1 MSAVAPPYPSH
12 WEADVVLRDGGT
24 CHLRPIRREDAELLR
39 LFHARL
45 SAQTIYYRF
54 FAPYPRLSE
63 RDLRRF
69 TEVDHV
75 DRVALVALIGDD
87 IVGVVRYD
95 RLDREEAEVA
105 FVIRDDHQGRGLGTV
120 FLEHIAQAA
129 RERGVRRFVAEILP
143 DNIRMLE
150 VFRHAGYTGSTSV
163 DEGVTRL
170 ELALQPT
177 ESSLAV
183 TRSREQRAEALSV
196 ERLMHPRS
204 VAVVGA
210 GRDPHSVGHTVV
222 RHLLDGGFTG
232 RVLPVNLNATEIEGL
247 PCARALSDLVAPVDL
262 VVVAVPAAGV
272 LDVVDQAAAV
282 GAHALLVVS
291 AGFAETGAE
300 GRQLQDELVH
310 RVRANGMRL
319 IGPNALGMVNS
330 DPAVSMNASLSPVV
344 PGRGRIGFFS
354 QSGALGV
361 ALLEAVVRRGLGL
374 STFLSA
380 GNRSDVSGND
390 LLQYWADDP
399 DTDLVLL
406 YLESIGNPRKF
417 SRIARRLGREKPVV
431 AVKTGHA
438 GQATPLGHTT
448 RGTGLSTDAVDALFD
463 QSGVVRTAT
472 VAEMFDVAKIL
483 SFQPL
488 PLGRRVL
495 AVGNSDAMAV
505 LAEDALHEYGLE
517 LVGPP
522 TTFPVD
528 AAAADFERALAAGA
542 DDPAV
547 DALLTL
553 FVPALHDSGESVARA
568 LARVAGRASK
578 PMVVVIF
585 GVEGAERLLRRLSP
599 DGVPEVGS
607 VPTFAAV
614 EDAARALGAV
624 TDYSEWRRSPAGEVV
639 DLPDVDSAAAKDLVT
654 QILDDVGLEEGSGE
668 SVELDDGTIGEVL
681 ACYGIDVWPRRE
693 VRDASS
699 AEAAAD
705 DLGYPVVLKTVWP
718 TLRLRSDLGG
728 IWFQL
733 PDARAV
739 GRAFQ
744 EAQAELSRL
753 GIDRY
758 VVQRQ
763 APAGV
768 AVVLTTQEDPL
779 YGPVVSFG
787 VAGMAYDVLQDRSY
801 RVPPFTDTDV
811 DALVSG
817 PRAARLLAQSPG
829 VEPLDVASL
838 KSLVARVGRIAD
850 DLPEIASLRL
860 RPVVVSPRGT
870 VVLSATMRL
879 ARPLVRT
886 DLPARRLLG

>member
-1 MSAVAPPYPSH
+1 VAPPYPAH

-24 CHLRPIRREDAELLR
+24 CHLRPIRADDADALR
-39 LFHARL
+39 RFHARL
-45 SAQTIYYRF
+45 SPETIYFRF
-54 FAPYPRLSE
+54 FAPYPRLSD

-69 TEVDHV
+69 TEVDHN
-75 DRVALVALIGDD
+75 DRVALVATIGEEV
-87 IVGVVRYD
+87 VGVVRYD
-95 RLDREEAEVA
+95 RLDSEEAEVA

-143 DNIRMLE
+143 ENIRMLE
-150 VFRHAGYTGSTSV
+150 VFRHAGYTASTSV
-163 DEGVTRL
+163 EEGVTRL
-170 ELALQPT
+170 DLALQPT

-183 TRSREQRAEALSV
+183 TRSREQRAEALSI
-196 ERLMHPRS
+196 ERLMRPRS

-222 RHLLDGGFTG
+222 RHLLNGGFTG
-232 RVLPVNLNATEIEGL
+232 QVLPVNPNATEIEGL
-247 PCARALSDLVAPVDL
+247 PCAASLGVLPGPVDL

-291 AGFAETGAE
+291 AGFAETGAD
-300 GRQLQDELVH
+300 GRQLQDALVH
-310 RVRANGMRL
+310 RVRADGMRL

-330 DPAVSMNASLSPVV
+330 DPDVSMNASLSPVV

-399 DTDLVLL
+399 ATDLVLL

-417 SRIARRLGREKPVV
+417 SRIARRLGREKPIV
-431 AVKTGHA
+431 AVKTGRA
-438 GQATPLGHTT
+438 GQGMPLGHTV
-448 RGTGLSTDAVDALFD
+448 RGSILPADAVDALFD

-472 VAEMFDVAKIL
+472 VAEMFDVAKVL

-488 PLGRRVL
+488 PQGRRVA

-505 LAEDALHEYGLE
+505 LAADALAEYGLQ
-517 LVGPP
+517 LVEPP

-528 AAAADFERALAAGA
+528 AAAADFERALAAAA

-568 LARVAGRASK
+568 LARVAGRVTK

-599 DGVPEVGS
+599 DGVPEAGS

-624 TDYSEWRRSPAGEVV
+624 TDYAEWRRAPLGTVV
-639 DLPDVDSAAAKDLVT
+639 DLPRIDAAAARGLVD
-654 QILDDVGLEEGSGE
+654 QVMDDAGLAEIGE
-668 SVELDDGTIGEVL
+668 SVELDDDSSAQLL

-693 VRDASS
+693 VRDARGA
-699 AEAAAD
+699 AEAAD

-718 TLRLRSDLGG
+718 NLRLRSDLGG

-739 GRAFQ
+739 RRAFG
-744 EAQAELSRL
+744 EAQSELSRL

-768 AVVLTTQEDPL
+768 SVVLTTQEDPL
-779 YGPVVSFG
+779 FGPVVSFG
-787 VAGMAYDVLQDRSY
+787 VAGMAYDVLADRSY

-811 DALVSG
+811 EALVQG
-817 PRAARLLAQSPG
+817 PRAAQLLSHSPG
-829 VEPLDVASL
+829 LDPLDVQAL
-838 KSLVARVGRIAD
+838 QDVVARVGRMAD

-860 RPVVVSPRGT
+860 RPVVVSPSG
-870 VVLSATMRL
+870 VAVLSAELRV
-879 ARPLVRT
+879 ARPLART